1 MQSDSILVSIILG
14 FNIAILIYFIA
25 INSSYFI
32 LLAISYFSVLR
43 YRRRIEHE
51 QWQRIIQ
58 SPLTIPVSIIAPAYN
73 EELAI
78 EESVKSLLMLEY
90 PEFEVIVVNDG
101 STDNTWGKLK
111 NSFNLHPIPADI
123 EEKVPCQQILGLYR
137 SPDNPN
143 LIAVDKING
152 GKADAQ
158 NAGIN
163 VSRYPLICVID
174 VDSLIEGSA
183 LLRVTKPFLE
193 RPEKTVAV
201 GGIIRV
207 VNGCT
212 VKAGRVVRVGFGPGY
227 L

>member
-43 YRRRIEHE
+43 YQRRIEHE
-51 QWQRIIQ
+51 QWRRIIQ

-101 STDNTWGKLK
+101 STDNTW
-111 NSFNLHPIPADI
+111 
-123 EEKVPCQQILGLYR
+123 
-137 SPDNPN
+137 
-143 LIAVDKING
+143 
-152 GKADAQ
+152 
-158 NAGIN
+158 
-163 VSRYPLICVID
+163 
-174 VDSLIEGSA
+174 
-183 LLRVTKPFLE
+183 
-193 RPEKTVAV
+193 
-201 GGIIRV
+201 
-207 VNGCT
+207 
-212 VKAGRVVRVGFGPGY
+212 
-227 L
+227 